1 MSLWDDVNKS
11 VDDQMETEELERF
24 CEEREKRYNGDVL
37 NTDGGCDCDSANSS
51 DWWWYASD
59 YTKEKSGIKN
69 NQFES
74 KQHNPPKNYNSEK
87 AYENMLII
95 ISSFI
100 AFVLSL
106 IYTFFIAG

>member
-11 VDDQMETEELERF
+11 VDDQMEMEELERF
-24 CEEREKRYNGDVL
+24 CKEREKRYNGDVI
-37 NTDGGCDCDSANSS
+37 NTDGGCDYDSANSP
-51 DWWWYASD
+51 DLWYASD
-59 YTKEKSGIKN
+59 YTKGKSRKKN

-74 KQHNPPKNYNSEK
+74 KQYKPPKNYNSEK
-87 AYENMLII
+87 AYENILII